1 MAKILLNFQ
10 KDRSNSLITAR
21 IFVTWL
27 RAVAEAL
34 PSIICGQGWTRT
46 NNLLLPNTNVFTY
59 RSNYPYGYRF
69 RRIEQIV

>member
-27 RAVAEAL
+27 HAVAEAL
-34 PSIICGQGWTRT
+34 PSIMCGQGWTRT
-46 NNLLLPNTNVFTY
+46 NNLLFPNINVFTFEVTI
-59 RSNYPYGYRF
+59 RMA
-69 RRIEQIV
+69 IVSEE